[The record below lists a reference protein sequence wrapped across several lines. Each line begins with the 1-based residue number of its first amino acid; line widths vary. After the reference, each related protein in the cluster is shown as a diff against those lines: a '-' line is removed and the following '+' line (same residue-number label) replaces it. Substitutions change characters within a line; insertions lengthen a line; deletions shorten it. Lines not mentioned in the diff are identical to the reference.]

1 MMKQQFLRDKLVNYL
16 AYIPPG
22 YTVDDF
28 HQLFSIQQAVGDNV
42 FQKWIQTPGT
52 LQDKDNIYFFPPIAE
67 VSEKNIVKEIDDK
80 DIRLAENVS
89 ANSVK
94 CKNCGSDNTKSAESQ
109 IRGGDEGQSV
119 IVVCNGC
126 GERYREA

>member
-1 MMKQQFLRDKLVNYL
+1 MQQQYIREKLALYMRNVPGNYT
-16 AYIPPG
+16 A
-22 YTVDDF
+22 DDL
-28 HQLFSIQQAVGDNV
+28 HQLFSIQQKVGDDV
-42 FQKWIQTPGT
+42 FWEWILTPGI

-67 VSEKNIVKEIDDK
+67 IREKNIVKEIDDK

-119 IVVCNGC
+119 IVVCNSC